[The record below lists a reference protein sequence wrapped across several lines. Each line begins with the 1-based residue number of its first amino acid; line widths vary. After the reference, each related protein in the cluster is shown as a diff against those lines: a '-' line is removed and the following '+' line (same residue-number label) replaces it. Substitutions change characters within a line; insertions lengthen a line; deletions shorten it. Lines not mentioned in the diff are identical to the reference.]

1 MNHTPAPLKRRLT
14 ALLYESLLVGAV
26 TMLAGAL
33 AGGCTTLMQQ
43 FAPALLPVSSWLT
56 VGLLLGAWWLYF
68 RLNWVREKQTLP
80 MRVWHIGL
88 ADSKSSLHPAPRQ
101 LLYRFLWACV
111 FIVFVPLLVY
121 AACRHFGLTQ
131 KNAGCL
137 ALFWWILPWGFAL
150 FHPRRQFLYDY
161 LAGTELIDLREQ
173 KKYSELKSQ

>member
-1 MNHTPAPLKRRLT
+1 MADETRRRCSMAIFIRHQCPT
-14 ALLYESLLVGAV
+14 RA
-26 TMLAGAL
+26 
-33 AGGCTTLMQQ
+33 AGGNAQS
-43 FAPALLPVSSWLT
+43 ANGLPTQLST
-56 VGLLLGAWWLYF
+56 A
-68 RLNWVREKQTLP
+68 
-80 MRVWHIGL
+80 
-88 ADSKSSLHPAPRQ
+88 SKSSLHPAPRQ

-173 KKYSELKSQ
+173 KK

>member
-43 FAPALLPVSSWLT
+43 FTPALLPVSSWLT

-88 ADSKSSLHPAPRQ
+88 ADAKSSLHPALCRCPMFRGWK
-101 LLYRFLWACV
+101 RAIGFS
-111 FIVFVPLLVY
+111 
-121 AACRHFGLTQ
+121 AAAFPPT
-131 KNAGCL
+131 A
-137 ALFWWILPWGFAL
+137 A
-150 FHPRRQFLYDY
+150 
-161 LAGTELIDLREQ
+161 
-173 KKYSELKSQ
+173 

>member
-68 RLNWVREKQTLP
+68 RLNWLREKQTLP
-80 MRVWHIGL
+80 MRV
-88 ADSKSSLHPAPRQ
+88 
-101 LLYRFLWACV
+101 
-111 FIVFVPLLVY
+111 
-121 AACRHFGLTQ
+121 
-131 KNAGCL
+131 
-137 ALFWWILPWGFAL
+137 
-150 FHPRRQFLYDY
+150 
-161 LAGTELIDLREQ
+161 
-173 KKYSELKSQ
+173 

>member
-88 ADSKSSLHPAPRQ
+88 ADAKSSLHPAPRQ
-101 LLYRFLWACV
+101 
-111 FIVFVPLLVY
+111 LLVY

-161 LAGTELIDLREQ
+161 LAGTELIDLRKQ
-173 KKYSELKSQ
+173 KK